1 MNGAH
6 AAGRPEEGNSTNAA
20 AEGSAGRN
28 GHPVVSVIVP
38 AFNAAE
44 FLADAVERLVQQTL
58 AASVGSV
65 EIIVVDDG
73 STDATATIGARL
85 SAAHPGV
92 HFFPEEQNGGVA
104 RARARAVA
112 ESRGEF
118 LWFVDCDDD
127 WAPSALEKLVA
138 AARSTGADVI
148 VCGAEY
154 VYPGQRR
161 PLAAPLLNG
170 PITGAEAFGM
180 LLDGEIS
187 GHLWNKLF
195 RRELTREIEFTPAR
209 VHSDL
214 AMVAQLLAAADRVA
228 VIRDVLYSYVVRGG
242 SIIRSGSRRAESLLL
257 VEQAVTTAAI
267 TLDTR
272 IIGSNSYGYFRLRYI
287 LLSGLKDALSG
298 PYDAEERDEIVA
310 ELRSRLTWR
319 LVLLAARRGDWKRL
333 ALAGSAKVSV
343 PLHRRVLRLAAEQ
356 GER

>member
-1 MNGAH
+1 MSGA
-6 AAGRPEEGNSTNAA
+6 
-20 AEGSAGRN
+20 
-28 GHPVVSVIVP
+28 PVVSVIVP
-38 AFNAAE
+38 AYNAAE
-44 FLADAVERLVQQTL
+44 FLEGAIERLLQQTL
-58 AASVGSV
+58 AASPGASAEAV

-73 STDATATIGARL
+73 STDATATIGARAA
-85 SAAHPGV
+85 SAHASV
-92 HFFPEEQNGGVA
+92 HYFRLEQNGGVA
-104 RARARAVA
+104 HARARAVA

-138 AARSTGADVI
+138 ATRSTGADVV

-161 PLAAPLLNG
+161 ALAAPVRTE
-170 PITGAEAFGM
+170 PITGAEAFGL
-180 LLDGEIS
+180 LLDGELT

-195 RRELTREIEFTPAR
+195 RRSITREIEFTPAR

-228 VIRDVLYSYVVRGG
+228 FVPDALYSYVVRGG

-257 VEQAVTTAAI
+257 VEQAVTSAAI

-272 IIGSNSYGYFRLRYI
+272 IIGSNSYGYFRLRYV

-298 PYDAEERDEIVA
+298 PYDADERDEIVA

-319 LVLLAARRGDWKRL
+319 LVLLAARRRDWKRL
-333 ALAGSAKVSV
+333 ALAGSAKMSV
-343 PLHRRVLRLAAEQ
+343 PLHRRLLRLAAEQ
-356 GER
+356 GAA

>member
-1 MNGAH
+1 MS
-6 AAGRPEEGNSTNAA
+6 EGDAT
-20 AEGSAGRN
+20 EW
-28 GHPVVSVIVP
+28 PVVSVIVP
-38 AFNAAE
+38 AYNAAE
-44 FLADAVERLVQQTL
+44 FLEGAIDRLLHQTL
-58 AASVGSV
+58 SNI

-73 STDATATIGARL
+73 STDATAAIGARV
-85 SAAHPGV
+85 AGAHASV
-92 HFFPEEQNGGVA
+92 HFFQQERNGGVA
-104 RARARAVA
+104 LARSRAVA

-127 WAPSALEKLVA
+127 WAESALDKLVT
-138 AARSTGADVI
+138 AARSTGADVVI
-148 VCGAEY
+148 CGAEY

-161 PLAAPLLNG
+161 GLAAPALPQ
-170 PITGAEAFGM
+170 PITGAAAFGL
-180 LLDGEIS
+180 LLDGDIT

-195 RRELTREIEFTPAR
+195 RRALASEIEFTPAR

-214 AMVAQLLAAADRVA
+214 AMVAQLIAASDRVA
-228 VIRDVLYSYVVRGG
+228 AISDTLYSYVVRDG

-272 IIGSNSYGYFRLRYI
+272 IIGSNSYGYFRLRYV

-319 LVLLAARRGDWKRL
+319 LVLLAARRRDWKRL
-333 ALAGSAKVSV
+333 ALAATAKVSV
-343 PLHRRVLRLAAEQ
+343 GLHRRVLRLAAEQ
-356 GER
+356 GAA

>member
-1 MNGAH
+1 MNEAGA
-6 AAGRPEEGNSTNAA
+6 
-20 AEGSAGRN
+20 
-28 GHPVVSVIVP
+28 PVVSVIVP
-38 AFNAAE
+38 AYNAAD
-44 FLADAVERLVQQTL
+44 FLEGAIDRLLQQTL
-58 AASVGSV
+58 CLSSAAV

-73 STDATATIGARL
+73 SVDATATIGAR
-85 SAAHPGV
+85 AAATHASV
-92 HFFPEEQNGGVA
+92 HFFRQEQNGGVA

-118 LWFVDCDDD
+118 IWFIDCDDD
-127 WAPSALEKLVA
+127 WSDSALEKLVA
-138 AARSTGADVI
+138 AARSTTADVV

-154 VYPGQRR
+154 VYPGHRR
-161 PLAAPLLNG
+161 PLPEPADTT
-170 PITGAEAFGM
+170 PITGAAAFRL
-180 LLDGEIS
+180 LLDGDLT

-195 RRELTREIEFTPAR
+195 RRDLTREIEFTPAR

-228 VIRDVLYSYVVRGG
+228 FISDVLYSYLVRGG

-272 IIGSNSYGYFRLRYI
+272 IIGSNSYGYFRLRYV

-298 PYDAEERDEIVA
+298 PYDAEERDEIIT

-319 LVLLAARRGDWKRL
+319 LVLLAARRRDWKRL
-333 ALAGSAKVSV
+333 ALAGTAKVSL
-343 PLHRRVLRLAAEQ
+343 PLHRRVLRLAAEPVS
-356 GER
+356 RR

>member
-6 AAGRPEEGNSTNAA
+6 AADR
-20 AEGSAGRN
+20 
-28 GHPVVSVIVP
+28 PVVSVIVP
-38 AFNAAE
+38 AYNAAE
-44 FLADAVERLVQQTL
+44 FLEAAIERLLQQTL
-58 AASVGSV
+58 ARDSAAV

-73 STDATATIGARL
+73 STDATAAIGAR
-85 SAAHPGV
+85 AAATHAGV
-92 HFFPEEQNGGVA
+92 HFFQQEQNGGVA
-104 RARARAVA
+104 RARARAAAV
-112 ESRGEF
+112 SRGEF

-127 WAPSALEKLVA
+127 WADSALEKLVA
-138 AARSTGADVI
+138 AARSTGADVV

-161 PLAAPLLNG
+161 ALAAPTLAAAIN
-170 PITGAEAFGM
+170 GAEAFRL
-180 LLDGEIS
+180 LLDGEIT

-195 RRELTREIEFTPAR
+195 RRELTLEIEFTPAR

-214 AMVAQLLAAADRVA
+214 AMVAQLLAAADRVVA
-228 VIRDVLYSYVVRGG
+228 ISDVLYSYVVRGG

-272 IIGSNSYGYFRLRYI
+272 IIGSNSYGYFRLRYV

-319 LVLLAARRGDWKRL
+319 LVLLAARRRDWKRL
-333 ALAGSAKVSV
+333 ALAGTAKVSM
-343 PLHRRVLRLAAEQ
+343 PLHRRILRLAAEQ
-356 GER
+356 GAA

>member
-1 MNGAH
+1 MTGAH
-6 AAGRPEEGNSTNAA
+6 AAGRPMVT
-20 AEGSAGRN
+20 
-28 GHPVVSVIVP
+28 VIVP
-38 AFNAAE
+38 AYNAAE
-44 FLADAVERLVQQTL
+44 FLAGAIDRLLQQTL
-58 AASVGSV
+58 ATSVGAV
-65 EIIVVDDG
+65 EIVVVDDG
-73 STDATATIGARL
+73 STDATATIGARAA
-85 SAAHPGV
+85 AAHASV
-92 HFFPEEQNGGVA
+92 RYFRLEQNGGVA

-127 WAPSALEKLVA
+127 WALSALEKLVA
-138 AARSTGADVI
+138 AARSTHADVV

-161 PLAAPLLNG
+161 PLAAPRLSV
-170 PITGAEAFGM
+170 PISGAAAFNL
-180 LLDGEIS
+180 LLDGELT

-195 RRELTREIEFTPAR
+195 RRSLAGEIEFTPAR

-228 VIRDVLYSYVVRGG
+228 FIDDVLYSYVVRGG

-272 IIGSNSYGYFRLRYI
+272 IIGSNSYGYFRLRYV
-287 LLSGLKDALSG
+287 LLSGLKDALTG
-298 PYDAEERDEIVA
+298 PYDAEERAEIVA

-319 LVLLAARRGDWKRL
+319 LVLLAAARRDWKRL
-333 ALAGSAKVSV
+333 ALAGTAKLSV
-343 PLHRRVLRLAAEQ
+343 PLHRRLLRLAAEQ
-356 GER
+356 GAA